1 VVDAFLG
8 GWQVNGIFQ
17 GQGGFPF
24 TAELA
29 NGSSDINSSADGSPV
44 RPYLIGNPNLNS
56 GQSIHHWFNVAAF
69 AVPGQDGTPA
79 YTFGNTGRNT
89 LRGPDF
95 LNFDYSMFKTFKLTE
110 RVNLVFRAELFDLTN
125 HPNFALPNQAVDQP
139 QGGFITSTIAN
150 PRQVQFALKLLF

>member
-1 VVDAFLG
+1 MGPLL
-8 GWQVNGIFQ
+8 I
-17 GQGGFPF
+17 P
-24 TAELA
+24 
-29 NGSSDINSSADGSPV
+29 SAM
-44 RPYLIGNPNLNS
+44 L
-56 GQSIHHWFNVAAF
+56 
-69 AVPGQDGTPA
+69 
-79 YTFGNTGRNT
+79 GRNT